1 MRRMVIIVLLAM
13 GISLSGQDREGMED
27 IMRFLGAESPEEM
40 DEQVVERLA
49 DFIQRPL
56 KINQAS
62 LSRLIDSGL
71 LDRYRAM
78 SLLDYRS
85 RHGDV
90 LSLMELTL
98 VDGFGEAF
106 ATTLAPFISLES
118 VMTAGAR
125 QKDRKQFRT
134 DVNLKGGM
142 KHSEQTQWMSGL
154 KSRIEYGD
162 VLTASFALTSP
173 YGHFD
178 PAAFNYTAGLIYNI
192 PKIRTKLLLGDFNA
206 RFGQGLAMWNGLSLG
221 SLSSPSA
228 FMKNPTGLSLSSS
241 FTGNYAYTGLGLES
255 MIGKSVLS
263 GIVALPDF
271 KYGGKEFRIL
281 PALNLA
287 RYGKYGHVAL
297 THYAVLTPRYKEIE
311 QISAIDTRWCI
322 RGLDLFGECAFDWVH
337 MKTAGIAGTI
347 IPAGEYLRLATVLRY
362 YPASFESAHAGAM
375 YSVSSASDEYSMSI
389 SSELNINRKHRIVF
403 TVDGAHLPSPKKG
416 DRGGSMQFKGLLIWE
431 GEVLSWL
438 TLKARL
444 TERYRTWGEEFRTDA
459 RLDLLSGFGDFR
471 VSMRVNAL
479 ACSDVGFLSYL
490 EGGWVRE
497 RLSIWLRQ
505 GFFRIDD
512 WDDRIYAYERSAP
525 GSYKVPAYYGRG
537 LWTALTLSS
546 KLSRWCRLYLRVS
559 GTAYPFMP
567 MEKRKPG
574 KAELEVYSVFSF

>member
-1 MRRMVIIVLLAM
+1 MVILVLLAM
-13 GISLSGQDREGMED
+13 GISLSGQDREGMEE

-49 DFIQRPL
+49 DFLQRPL
-56 KINQAS
+56 KINQSS

-90 LSLMELTL
+90 LSLTELSL
-98 VDGFGEAF
+98 VDGFGEVF
-106 ATTLAPFISLES
+106 ARNLAPFVSFES
-118 VMTAGAR
+118 IMNPGAR
-125 QKDRKQFRT
+125 QKDRNRLRT

-142 KHSEQTQWMSGL
+142 KYSEQMQWMSGL

-162 VLTASFALTSP
+162 AMTASFALTSP

-178 PAAFNYTAGLIYNI
+178 PSAFNYTAGLIFNI

-241 FTGNYAYTGLGLES
+241 FTGNYAHTGLGLES
-255 MIGKSVLS
+255 VIGKFVLS
-263 GIVALPDF
+263 GFVVLPDL
-271 KYGGKEFRIL
+271 KYDGKDFRVL
-281 PALNLA
+281 PAINLA
-287 RYGKYGHVAL
+287 RYGKYGHLAL
-297 THYAVLTPRYKEIE
+297 THHAVLTPRSKEVE
-311 QISAIDTRWCI
+311 QITSIDTRWCI
-322 RGLDLFGECAFDWVH
+322 RGFDLFGECAFDWVN
-337 MKTAGIAGTI
+337 MKAAAIAGAI
-347 IPAGEYLRLATVLRY
+347 IPAGESLRLATVLRY
-362 YPASFESAHAGAM
+362 YPASFGSAQAGAM
-375 YSVSSASDEYSMSI
+375 YSVSSASNEYSMSV
-389 SSELNINRKHRIVF
+389 SSELNMNRKHRIVF

-416 DRGGSMQFKGLLIWE
+416 DKGGSMQFKGLLTWE
-431 GEVLSWL
+431 GEVLTWL

-444 TERYRTWGEEFRTDA
+444 TERYRTWGEKFRTDA
-459 RLDLLSGFGDFR
+459 RLDLLSAFGDFR
-471 VSMRVNAL
+471 VNMRVNSL

-525 GSYKVPAYYGRG
+525 GSFKVPAYYGRG
-537 LWTALTLSS
+537 TWTALTLSS
-546 KLSRWCRLYLRVS
+546 KLSRWCKLYLRAS
-559 GTAYPFMP
+559 ATAYPFMQ

-574 KAELEVYSVFSF
+574 KAELELYSVFSF